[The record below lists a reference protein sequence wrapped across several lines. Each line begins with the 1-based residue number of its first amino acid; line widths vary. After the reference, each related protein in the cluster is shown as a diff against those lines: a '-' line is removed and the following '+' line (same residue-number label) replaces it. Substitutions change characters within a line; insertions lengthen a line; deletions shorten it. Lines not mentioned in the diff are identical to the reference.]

1 MLRRI
6 IKGIRREKGDAP
18 RDTRLPLTPLVLQKL
33 FAFIGN
39 PRVNITARMVRA
51 AFATATLGLLRC
63 CEFASGSRCTP
74 GLPLRYRSF
83 APVCAVRELVSLTLQ
98 RFPHGVIPLS
108 AFVFVDDTGAP
119 LSRSVVINEVKRLA
133 KLAGLSSYRF
143 TGHSFRQGGATSLA
157 AAGVSP
163 GNNHSGGEVEK

>member
-74 GLPLRYRSF
+74 GLPLRYADIQFMPGLVNCQKIIIVLRSAKTDPF
-83 APVCAVRELVSLTLQ
+83 HVGQKVVIGRSYVSLYLSLYNVSLMASFHCQ
-98 RFPHGVIPLS
+98 RSSLWTIRVLHSHVQWLLTKLRDLLS
-108 AFVFVDDTGAP
+108 WPD
-119 LSRSVVINEVKRLA
+119 
-133 KLAGLSSYRF
+133 
-143 TGHSFRQGGATSLA
+143 
-157 AAGVSP
+157 
-163 GNNHSGGEVEK
+163 